1 MRKRIL
7 DLIQYTHLAER
18 ARNLSRKHRI
28 TVSVIEGMVRG
39 TQDRMRILLLG
50 GGTNGAYL
58 SHLIFGDDYSEI
70 NRDTVWRWQM
80 RGFISH
86 QQADL
91 LIAIKP
97 GDAIA
102 RYLHGR
108 DVFEIPIW
116 VRGEVDFES
125 AAECQKK
132 SRNIKTDLRRIRK
145 NDLGYTVTRDPRL
158 FDMFYH
164 DMHVPH
170 IKRVLKESAFLLQYE
185 EIKKNMNQAELLLIT
200 KDDKYIAGGIILY
213 EKDGARAWTL
223 GVKDGDPEYVKM
235 GALSALFYYRI
246 EYLRDKGFNRVHVG
260 SSRGFLKNGALQ
272 YKKKWGMR
280 LICERRGNFV
290 IEVLKPSKAARVF
303 LENNPFIQLRN
314 NELYGMYFLEADKQ
328 YSEDQ
333 LREIYKSSYIPGMKR
348 LNLCHTSGARDDV
361 HIPYDLQENMAV
373 NTAGMLI

>member
-1 MRKRIL
+1 
-7 DLIQYTHLAER
+7 
-18 ARNLSRKHRI
+18 
-28 TVSVIEGMVRG
+28 
-39 TQDRMRILLLG
+39 
-50 GGTNGAYL
+50 
-58 SHLIFGDDYSEI
+58 
-70 NRDTVWRWQM
+70 M